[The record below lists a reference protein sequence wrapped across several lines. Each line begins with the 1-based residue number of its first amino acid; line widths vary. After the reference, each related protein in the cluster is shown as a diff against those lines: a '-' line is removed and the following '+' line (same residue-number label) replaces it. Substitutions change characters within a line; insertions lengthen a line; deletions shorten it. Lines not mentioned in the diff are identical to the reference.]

1 MFKVRN
7 KNTRKTSM
15 DINFVAFIGSEFNQN
30 LPNKQVNAQ
39 IQQ

>member
-1 MFKVRN
+1 MFKVHN

-15 DINFVAFIGSEFNQN
+15 DINSVTFIASEFNQN
-30 LPNKQVNAQ
+30 LPNKQVHAQ